1 MEKSMMRERMVRAG
15 LGGRRDARERN
26 HWEAQGINIQPGE
39 TEGKSI
45 EVVCNKPGLEVEC
58 ILPRLKAR
66 RTQSLVFNLLPGRL
80 GNDVPGQV
88 AASQEH
94 LSAMEGQHECGCCT
108 SQRP

>member
-1 MEKSMMRERMVRAG
+1 MEKSMVRERRIRAG
-15 LGGRRDARERN
+15 WGTGGMAERGN

-45 EVVCNKPGLEVEC
+45 EGVCNKPGLKVEYM
-58 ILPRLKAR
+58 LPRFKAR

-94 LSAMEGQHECGCCT
+94 LCPMEGQHECGCCM
-108 SQRP
+108 SQRL